1 MLAQALSL
9 YRRHFFPLVLTC
21 AVALVPANLLA
32 AGAVAFGLSS
42 LGGGGVAEARSRADE
57 SRGQRLDAPEKPPP
71 TAESRDLRVQQLRG
85 ERAGDAAETSAGELM
100 RSVLPWAYATAIIAA
115 LLLAGLFL
123 AHAAAVPLVLELCEG
138 RAVGASHA
146 WAHVGSRLGAVAAT
160 GLLGAVLVAV
170 GALCFILPGLLLAA
184 SFSLAPAV
192 AMREGLS
199 GRAALEQSW
208 QALRGHWGSA
218 LGMWALIIV
227 FSVLASLAAAAM
239 PPGPARPLVAAL
251 VRVVL
256 YPLPLAGL
264 VLLYREARRP
274 QYMRRISAPG

>member
-1 MLAQALSL
+1 VLAEALSL

-42 LGGGGVAEARSRADE
+42 LGVRGPGEARSHSDE
-57 SRGQRLDAPEKPPP
+57 AREQQLDAREKPPP
-71 TAESRDLRVQQLRG
+71 TPESRDLRLLRG
-85 ERAGDAAETSAGELM
+85 ETGQDAVATNASELM
-100 RSVLPWAYATAIIAA
+100 RSVLPWAYSVAIIAA
-115 LLLAGLFL
+115 LLLAGIFL

-138 RAVGASHA
+138 RAAGAADA

-160 GLLGAVLVAV
+160 GVLGAALVTA
-170 GALCFILPGLLLAA
+170 GALCFVLPGLLLAA
-184 SFSLAPAV
+184 SFSLAPAI

-208 QALRGHWGSA
+208 HALRGHWGST

-227 FSVLASLAAAAM
+227 FSVLASLAAAAV
-239 PPGPARPLVAAL
+239 PAGPARPLVAAL
-251 VRVVL
+251 VRVL
-256 YPLPLAGL
+256 SYPLPLAGL
-264 VLLYREARRP
+264 VLVYRDARP

>member
-9 YRRHFFPLVLTC
+9 YRRHFLPLVLTC

-32 AGAVAFGLSS
+32 AGAVALGLSS
-42 LGGGGVAEARSRADE
+42 FDVGGLAEMRSHRHE
-57 SRGQRLDAPEKPPP
+57 TQERP
-71 TAESRDLRVQQLRG
+71 RDLRESPPQAPDLRVEQLRG
-85 ERAGDAAETSAGELM
+85 AASESDATTSAGDFL
-100 RSVLPWAYATAIIAA
+100 RSLLPVAYATAIVAA

-138 RAVGASHA
+138 RAAGASHA
-146 WAHVGSRLGAVAAT
+146 WAHVSSRLPAVAAT

-170 GALCFILPGLLLAA
+170 GALCLILPGILLAV
-184 SFSLAPAV
+184 SFSLAPAI
-192 AMREGLS
+192 AMREGVS
-199 GRAALEQSW
+199 GRTALEQSW
-208 QALRGHWGSA
+208 QGLRGHWGPA
-218 LGMWALIIV
+218 LGMWALIV
-227 FSVLASLAAAAM
+227 AFSVLASLLAAAV
-239 PPGPARPLVAAL
+239 PPGPLRPLLAAL

-264 VLLYREARRP
+264 VLLYREARP

>member
-1 MLAQALSL
+1 VLGQALSL
-9 YRRHFFPLVLTC
+9 YRRHFLALVLTC

-42 LGGGGVAEARSRADE
+42 LGAGGVAESRSHTQEVQQHQRDLQE
-57 SRGQRLDAPEKPPP
+57 SPPP
-71 TAESRDLRVQQLRG
+71 TQESRDLRVQQLRG
-85 ERAGDAAETSAGELM
+85 AAEEGAGATRATDLIGAA
-100 RSVLPWAYATAIIAA
+100 LPVAYATAMIAA

-138 RAVGASHA
+138 RASGASQA
-146 WAHVGSRLGAVAAT
+146 WAQVASRLGAVAVT
-160 GLLGAVLVAV
+160 GLLGAALVTV

-184 SFSLAPAV
+184 SFSLAPPI
-192 AMREGLS
+192 AMREGVS

-208 QALRGHWGSA
+208 QRLRGRWAPA
-218 LGMWALIIV
+218 LGMWALIV
-227 FSVLASLAAAAM
+227 AFSVLASLAAVAL
-239 PPGPARPLVAAL
+239 PPGPGRPLVAAL
-251 VRVVL
+251 VRVLL

-264 VLLYREARRP
+264 VLLYREAPP